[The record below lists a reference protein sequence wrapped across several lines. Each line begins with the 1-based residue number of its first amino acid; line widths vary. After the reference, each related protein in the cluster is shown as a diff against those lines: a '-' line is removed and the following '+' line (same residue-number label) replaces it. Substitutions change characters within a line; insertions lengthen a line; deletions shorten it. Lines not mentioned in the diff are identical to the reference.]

1 MEHDFSKVFDTDNPM
16 WQEVLAIFE
25 SAKDFPIKTSAGRE
39 LHHKFPRCFSK
50 LLKETVDNDRDN
62 LISLTPSQ
70 HCMVHY
76 YYFKLSTGEF
86 KARMAHALKFVIGR
100 HDIQLSDYTEEQ
112 AKALAESYEIAK
124 HMANN
129 HQSSL
134 MKGKKKS
141 PEHCKHI
148 SEGRKGIIFSP
159 EHCKH
164 LSESIQKR
172 VLTPEQRDK
181 MRTNLGKH
189 NVVSDELRKW
199 RSEHF
204 KGRKFSDETRKK
216 MSDAAKRLLESPDG
230 ERIRQQRIDSL
241 RKYRET
247 HPMIS
252 ATKTPRPPD
261 EICQPILEQLNR
273 NEITV
278 HAACKALNMSYD
290 VFHRIFKDDVD
301 PNRRTHGV
309 CHTTNHPKTQK
320 PPEEVWQPVLRRM
333 VNHEITY
340 NMAYKEL
347 NMSISTF
354 SLLFRDD
361 IKRMRNEK
369 PIDWDS
375 VIALWKSK
383 EITLKEARER
393 LHLKRKRFQ
402 SLLKIHNPELQ

>member
-25 SAKDFPIKTSAGRE
+25 SAKDFPTKITAGRE

-112 AKALAESYEIAK
+112 AKELSESYEMAKKIANK
-124 HMANN
+124 
-129 HQSSL
+129 HQSDS

-159 EHCKH
+159 EHCQH
-164 LSESIQKR
+164 LSESMQKR

-189 NVVSDELRKW
+189 NVIGEEQRKW
-199 RSEHF
+199 LSEYF
-204 KGRKFSDETRKK
+204 KGRKFSDETKQK
-216 MSDAAKRLLESPDG
+216 MSEAAKR
-230 ERIRQQRIDSL
+230 RIQTPEGQKNLQNSL
-241 RKYRET
+241 NALKKYWET
-247 HPMIS
+247 HEQVIS
-252 ATKTPRPPD
+252 TKTPRPPD
-261 EICQPILEQLNR
+261 EVCKPILERLNR
-273 NEITV
+273 NEISV
-278 HAACKALNMSYD
+278 HAACDALTMSYD
-290 VFHRIFKDDVD
+290 VFHRIFKDEVD
-301 PNRRTHGV
+301 PNRRSHGV
-309 CHTTNHPKTQK
+309 CHARSPK
-320 PPEEVWQPVLRRM
+320 PPEEVWKPVLIRHL
-333 VNHEITY
+333 NHEITY
-340 NMAYKEL
+340 QEAASEL
-347 NMSISTF
+347 QMSYHTF
-354 SLLFRDD
+354 YYLFSDD
-361 IKRMRNEK
+361 MNRIRNEK
-369 PIDWDS
+369 PPEWDS
-375 VIALWKSK
+375 IIELWQSK
-383 EITLKEARER
+383 EITMKVAMER
-393 LHLKRKRFQ
+393 LNLKRGRFLT
-402 SLLKIHNPELQ
+402 LLKMHNPELQ

>member
-1 MEHDFSKVFDTDNPM
+1 M

-25 SAKDFPIKTSAGRE
+25 SAKDFPTKITAGRE

-50 LLKETVDNDRDN
+50 LLNETVDNDRDN

-76 YYFKLSTGEF
+76 YYFKLSTSEF

-164 LSESIQKR
+164 LSESLQKR
-172 VLTPEQRDK
+172 VLTPEQLDK

-189 NVVSDELRKW
+189 NVISETQRKW
-199 RSEHF
+199 MSEHF
-204 KGRKFSDETRKK
+204 KGRKMSDETKKK
-216 MSDAAKRLLESPDG
+216 MSDAAKRRMQTPEG
-230 ERIRQQRIDSL
+230 QKIQQDCINAL
-241 RKYRET
+241 KKYRET
-247 HPMIS
+247 HEQVIY
-252 ATKTPRPPD
+252 TKTPRPPD
-261 EICQPILEQLNR
+261 EVCQPILDRLNR
-273 NEITV
+273 NEISV
-278 HAACKALNMSYD
+278 HAACKELNMSYD
-290 VFHRIFKDDVD
+290 VFHRIFNDDVN
-301 PNRRTHGV
+301 PNRYKNGV
-309 CHTTNHPKTQK
+309 CHRKTPK
-320 PPEEVWQPVLRRM
+320 PPEDIWKPILTRFTR
-333 VNHEITY
+333 HEISSKEACDKLQMSYYTFY
-340 NMAYKEL
+340 YLFKDDMA
-347 NMSISTF
+347 
-354 SLLFRDD
+354 
-361 IKRMRNEK
+361 RMRNEK
-369 PIDWDS
+369 PPEWDS
-375 VIALWKSK
+375 VIELWQSK
-383 EITLKEARER
+383 DITMKVAMER
-393 LHLKRKRFQ
+393 LNLKRGRFLT
-402 SLLKIHNPELQ
+402 LLKIHNPELQ